1 MNEKLVVDL
10 EANGFQ
16 ADVTKLWCISMFNI
30 ETKEKETFTD
40 CNDINKNDNVIAIIF
55 FIIFP

>member
-1 MNEKLVVDL
+1 MNEKLVVDI

-16 ADVTKLWCISMFNI
+16 NDVTKLWCISVFNI

-40 CNDINKNDNVIAIIF
+40 YNSDYRSIEEGLKLLSTA
-55 FIIFP
+55 